1 MNKLKKYCI
10 ILSAIIIS
18 VSTLTNVYALSH
30 YNNLIM
36 NNHNKNFKSQD
47 KQNLN
52 IKPDSKT
59 TEVDSMMIKANESN
73 ITNILL
79 IGSDAKTSKE
89 KGRSDS
95 MIILTIDDRNKSLKL
110 TSLARD
116 TLVNVPGYGYE
127 KLTHAY
133 AYGGAE
139 LLLDTIEQNF
149 KIRINDYVSINFNSF
164 IDLVDSLGGVEVDI
178 YEKDIEHLND
188 VIANSFNISDKE
200 SEEPQFIRMSGKQLL
215 NGYQALAYARI
226 RKLDT
231 IYNRD
236 ERQRQVL
243 NSIAN
248 RLSEAPVSNYPNI
261 LNSIL
266 PYVDINMSISKI
278 LKLAIKSKE
287 LYSYDIKQLEF
298 PLREYR
304 TEGQL
309 EESKAFV
316 VKWNKEENIKGLQSF
331 IYEK

>member
-52 IKPDSKT
+52 IKQDSKI
-59 TEVDSMMIKANESN
+59 TEADSMMIKTNEVN

-79 IGSDAKTSKE
+79 IGSDAKTSKD

-110 TSLARD
+110 TSIARD

-188 VIANSFNISDKE
+188 VIANSFNISGKE

-298 PLREYR
+298 PIKEYR